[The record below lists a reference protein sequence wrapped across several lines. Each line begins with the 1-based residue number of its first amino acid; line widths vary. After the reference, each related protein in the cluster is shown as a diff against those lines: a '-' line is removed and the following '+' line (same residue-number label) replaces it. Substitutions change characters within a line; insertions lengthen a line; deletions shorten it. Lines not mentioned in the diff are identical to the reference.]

1 MSYHTKASSSSSS
14 SSSFQLVIASF
25 VSGAITTYVV
35 QYIVDTFV
43 SYRRTKQSVD
53 EDRTNGS

>member
-14 SSSFQLVIASF
+14 FQIVIASF